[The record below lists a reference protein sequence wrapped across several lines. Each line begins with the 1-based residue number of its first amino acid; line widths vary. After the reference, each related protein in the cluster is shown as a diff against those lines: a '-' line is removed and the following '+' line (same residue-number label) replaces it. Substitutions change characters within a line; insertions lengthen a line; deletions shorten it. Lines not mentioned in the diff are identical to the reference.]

1 MSKLTNEIYQKYAHS
16 LGPEQ
21 IASPKALRII
31 ENFMEKFIKE
41 LGFDANNNMEPNV
54 YTNSLQNYKG
64 AEAGGAVVE
73 IGAGIGTVTDLI
85 STKISNLVPK
95 IPLVCYE
102 VNDFCIEQLSKN
114 VSFKFILIK
123 RVKEIYS
130 CNLGKRKTFLII
142 DEYITESETKML
154 LDEINPRYII
164 IEGHRFRQRMAVVK
178 NLLGKSIRIRFFGN
192 SLDSVKGACVISVWG
207 ESRNFLSYLAF
218 FRLNLQSTLFARKI
232 LQAIGIRKRKF
243 LSFFLG

>member
-31 ENFMEKFIKE
+31 ENFMDKFIKE
-41 LGFDANNNMEPNV
+41 LGSEASNNMEPNV

-64 AEAGGAVVE
+64 SEAGGAVVE

-102 VNDFCIEQLSKN
+102 VNDFCIEQLNKN
-114 VSFKFILIK
+114 VSFEFILIK
-123 RVKEIYS
+123 HVKEIYS

>member
-31 ENFMEKFIKE
+31 ENFMDKFIKE
-41 LGFDANNNMEPNV
+41 LGFDANNNVEPNV
-54 YTNSLQNYKG
+54 YTNPLQNSKG

-85 STKISNLVPK
+85 STKISNLMPQ

-102 VNDFCIEQLSKN
+102 VNDFCIEQLNKN

-123 RVKEIYS
+123 HAEEIYS
-130 CNLGKRKTFLII
+130 CNLGKRKPFLII
-142 DEYITESETKML
+142 DEYITESETKIL

-178 NLLGKSIRIRFFGN
+178 SLFGKSIRIRFFGN
-192 SLDSVKGACVISVWG
+192 SLDSVKGACVISVWS

-218 FRLNLQSTLFARKI
+218 FRLSLRNTLLARKI

-243 LSFFLG
+243 LSIFLG